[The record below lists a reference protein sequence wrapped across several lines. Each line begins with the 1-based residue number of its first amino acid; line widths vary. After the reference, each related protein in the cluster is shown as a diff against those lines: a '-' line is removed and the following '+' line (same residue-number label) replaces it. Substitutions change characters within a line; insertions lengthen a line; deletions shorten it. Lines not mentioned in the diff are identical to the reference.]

1 QGFLPRRPLFARGEQ
16 GDAVLRTQHTED
28 AVLRAGDG
36 ECRAG
41 QPLLQGGREVGI
53 DGAAHQVGEG
63 GAEDGERGDQA
74 DLDGIDRVELL
85 EGVADG
91 GEAGCRIVALIGH
104 GGGGGA
110 DGAGQGVGHR
120 LKGSA
125 GSHYGGGGER
135 SGAGRRGGGAV
146 GWVEELGDDPGVGG
160 GGSLSGRHW
169 RGSFHER
176 KGNIVCEYYPSDN
189 RYLSLPGRHAMQ
201 LPGR

>member
-16 GDAVLRTQHTED
+16 GDAVLRAEQAQD

-41 QPLLQGGREVGI
+41 QPLLQGGRQGGI

-63 GAEDGERGDQA
+63 GAEDDELGDQA

-104 GGGGGA
+104 GGG

-125 GSHYGGGGER
+125 GSNRGGGGER
-135 SGAGRRGGGAV
+135 GGACRGGGGAV
-146 GWVEELGDDPGVGG
+146 GWVEELGDDAGVGG
-160 GGSLSGRHW
+160 GTGLSGGHW
-169 RGSFHER
+169 LRSFHER
-176 KGNIVCEYYPSDN
+176 KGNIVCEYYPFGN
-189 RYLSLPGRHAMQ
+189 RYLSLPGRHAMR
-201 LPGR
+201 L